1 MADVTEQPEC
11 QLRLETAPKNSN
23 IVNTG
28 HGELVPASN
37 PARSRSSVR
46 WPFVADNYPPLAW
59 WRRLPPQAFGDTE
72 RLLLVSTIRGIAVL
86 RGGDDLVAAMRGDAT
101 AAIDAALGL
110 MPVEEITTPVDI
122 TMTALM
128 SIALEGNAAPALV
141 LAQIIGLTD
150 VGHQH
155 TSDLAAAWLAF
166 GERHSD
172 EPDKFGEAGVIL
184 LSAFEQY
191 LNKGDA

>member
-1 MADVTEQPEC
+1 MADVTEQPER
-11 QLRLETAPKNSN
+11 QLPLEKASKSSN
-23 IVNTG
+23 ILNIG
-28 HGELVPASN
+28 HGELAPTNN
-37 PARSRSSVR
+37 PAKSKRSAR

-59 WRRLPPQAFGDTE
+59 WRRLPPEAFGDTE
-72 RLLLVSTIRGIAVL
+72 RLLLVSIIRGIAVL
-86 RGGDDLVAAMRGDAT
+86 RGGDDLAAAMRGDAA

-128 SIALEGNAAPALV
+128 CIALEGNAAPALV

-166 GERHSD
+166 GEEHSG
-172 EPDKFGEAGVIL
+172 EPEKFGEAKVVL
-184 LSAFEQY
+184 LSAFEEHRDD
-191 LNKGDA
+191 NA